1 MHRDTNVWLYTYTYI
16 EYSFYNNQENEMFI
30 LDIFLL
36 KLKTTR
42 GKIEMNLSC
51 KEILRVLCLSLLS

>member
-1 MHRDTNVWLYTYTYI
+1 MYDCTLTYI
-16 EYSFYNNQENEMFI
+16 LNIHFIESEKKICI

-36 KLKTTR
+36 KLKITR